1 MTPQR
6 FDISEAYKWWDVLRD
21 GNQLTEIR
29 LISNDGKTASGI
41 FDNID
46 EIVKAIVPYTNDW
59 NIYYTINRLP
69 DDVKGLPQYNK
80 IIVRPKQT
88 CNDNMMIARD
98 YVCIDLDSRRLS
110 GTNATDEQ
118 VEFTKKKAN
127 EVYQYLVNVGFNPP
141 TVVFSS
147 SGVHLYLKCAMQ
159 NNEKNTKLVKRFLQ
173 ALSMMFTDEHTDVD
187 EKVFN
192 CARIMRLPSTYSC
205 KGNTMD
211 ASRPQRLCKFVKIN
225 ENKINDVAYFE
236 KVAALYPEEEARPS
250 SQNNYSLESFDLD
263 AFIEKHNIPVTK
275 KVEVAD
281 GTRYYLEHC
290 LFNDQHKG
298 HDAILFKHKNGA
310 VAYFCYHNSC
320 SGNDWR
326 KVREMYEPDA
336 YTRKSTYQPHRSFRP
351 IRQEIVPKELQET
364 EESKGNVWQ
373 CLSEIEDEDRSKII
387 SIPSGITQYDKECCG
402 FDKPSLSVWSG
413 NNGCVDC
420 DTEYFNGK
428 RWVKI
433 SDYKDGDMV
442 LQYNADG
449 TASLVKPLKYHKYR
463 CDSLTLMTNATNSI
477 NQCLSDE
484 HNVIYIT
491 SKGNLHKQNFS
502 QFKSAGGRQCWIIPY
517 FRYSG
522 SGIDWT
528 DNEIKLALAVSAEGH
543 LFEHR
548 LNKKRRVRV
557 NLKHKYKKDELEYLL
572 NACGIEYEK
581 KKYCPR
587 DLAFDT
593 YLFYWDKAFKLFPLD
608 WYNMSE
614 AQLELVKSNITIW
627 DGRVSEGRGGT
638 YSTTKKHNADFV
650 QFCATSLGYRCS
662 ISEDNR
668 EDRKNTLYSLH
679 FSKNKSMIRC
689 YKGGFK
695 FSYYKTLDGYKYC
708 FSVPSGMLVLRRN
721 NAINITGNSAKST
734 LLNQIALNAV
744 NQGFKVAIYS
754 GELRGKKMKRW
765 LLYQAAGKQYNK
777 KSIYN
782 EYDYFTPT
790 PVKDKI
796 VSWLDG
802 KLYNYNTRYSHNIEQ
817 VCLEVEKLVKEQ
829 QIDMLIMDNLSCLDI
844 QELDGAINEQQ
855 KAAIKM
861 LLRLTDNLE
870 LATHLVVHPKKAE
883 TYLRKNDVSG
893 AKTLTDLADCVFF
906 VHRWNQDTQKA
917 AKEFMIDSV
926 YYDLCD
932 SGATNLVEVIKH
944 REFGEAEG
952 HIYKLYFEPESRR
965 LKNSIAEHIH
975 YGWEDNP
982 TQIDFD
988 YSSNDAINAF
998 ESHQDVDNEQLD
1010 SFEDLLKSPF

>member
-236 KVAALYPEEEARPS
+236 KVAALYPEEEVRPS
-250 SQNNYSLESFDLD
+250 SQNNYSMESFDLD

-413 NNGCVDC
+413 NNG
-420 DTEYFNGK
+420 
-428 RWVKI
+428 
-433 SDYKDGDMV
+433 
-442 LQYNADG
+442 
-449 TASLVKPLKYHKYR
+449 
-463 CDSLTLMTNATNSI
+463 
-477 NQCLSDE
+477 
-484 HNVIYIT
+484 
-491 SKGNLHKQNFS
+491 
-502 QFKSAGGRQCWIIPY
+502 
-517 FRYSG
+517 
-522 SGIDWT
+522 
-528 DNEIKLALAVSAEGH
+528 
-543 LFEHR
+543 
-548 LNKKRRVRV
+548 
-557 NLKHKYKKDELEYLL
+557 
-572 NACGIEYEK
+572 
-581 KKYCPR
+581 
-587 DLAFDT
+587 
-593 YLFYWDKAFKLFPLD
+593 
-608 WYNMSE
+608 
-614 AQLELVKSNITIW
+614 
-627 DGRVSEGRGGT
+627 
-638 YSTTKKHNADFV
+638 
-650 QFCATSLGYRCS
+650 
-662 ISEDNR
+662 
-668 EDRKNTLYSLH
+668 
-679 FSKNKSMIRC
+679 
-689 YKGGFK
+689 
-695 FSYYKTLDGYKYC
+695 
-708 FSVPSGMLVLRRN
+708 
-721 NAINITGNSAKST
+721 SAKST

-817 VCLEVEKLVKEQ
+817 VCLEVQKLVKEQ

-870 LATHLVVHPKKAE
+870 LATHLVVHPKKSE

-998 ESHQDVDNEQLD
+998 ESQQDVDNEQLD

>member
-236 KVAALYPEEEARPS
+236 KVAALYPEEEVRPS
-250 SQNNYSLESFDLD
+250 SQNNYSMESFDLD

-351 IRQEIVPKELQET
+351 IRQEIAPKELQET

-373 CLSEIEDEDRSKII
+373 CLSEIEDEDRSKIV

-413 NNGCVDC
+413 NNG
-420 DTEYFNGK
+420 
-428 RWVKI
+428 
-433 SDYKDGDMV
+433 
-442 LQYNADG
+442 
-449 TASLVKPLKYHKYR
+449 
-463 CDSLTLMTNATNSI
+463 
-477 NQCLSDE
+477 
-484 HNVIYIT
+484 
-491 SKGNLHKQNFS
+491 
-502 QFKSAGGRQCWIIPY
+502 
-517 FRYSG
+517 
-522 SGIDWT
+522 
-528 DNEIKLALAVSAEGH
+528 
-543 LFEHR
+543 
-548 LNKKRRVRV
+548 
-557 NLKHKYKKDELEYLL
+557 
-572 NACGIEYEK
+572 
-581 KKYCPR
+581 
-587 DLAFDT
+587 
-593 YLFYWDKAFKLFPLD
+593 
-608 WYNMSE
+608 
-614 AQLELVKSNITIW
+614 
-627 DGRVSEGRGGT
+627 
-638 YSTTKKHNADFV
+638 
-650 QFCATSLGYRCS
+650 
-662 ISEDNR
+662 
-668 EDRKNTLYSLH
+668 
-679 FSKNKSMIRC
+679 
-689 YKGGFK
+689 
-695 FSYYKTLDGYKYC
+695 
-708 FSVPSGMLVLRRN
+708 
-721 NAINITGNSAKST
+721 SAKST

-998 ESHQDVDNEQLD
+998 ESQQDVDNEQLD

>member
-6 FDISEAYKWWDVLRD
+6 FDIAEAYKWWDVLRD

-29 LISNDGKTASGI
+29 LLSNDGRTASGI

-46 EIVKAIVPYTNDW
+46 EIVKAIVQYTNDW

-69 DDVKGLPQYNK
+69 DDVRGLPQYNK

-141 TVVFSS
+141 SAVVFSS
-147 SGVHLYLKCAMQ
+147 NGVHMYLRCSMQ

-225 ENKINDVAYFE
+225 DNKINDIAYFE

-250 SQNNYSLESFDLD
+250 SQNNYSMESFDLD

-326 KVREMYEPDA
+326 KVREMYEPDCYA
-336 YTRKSTYQPHRSFRP
+336 RKSTYQPHRSFRP
-351 IRQEIVPKELQET
+351 IKKEIVPKELQET

-373 CLSEIEDEDRSKII
+373 CLSEIEDEDRSKIV

-413 NNGCVDC
+413 NNG
-420 DTEYFNGK
+420 
-428 RWVKI
+428 
-433 SDYKDGDMV
+433 
-442 LQYNADG
+442 
-449 TASLVKPLKYHKYR
+449 
-463 CDSLTLMTNATNSI
+463 
-477 NQCLSDE
+477 
-484 HNVIYIT
+484 
-491 SKGNLHKQNFS
+491 
-502 QFKSAGGRQCWIIPY
+502 
-517 FRYSG
+517 
-522 SGIDWT
+522 
-528 DNEIKLALAVSAEGH
+528 
-543 LFEHR
+543 
-548 LNKKRRVRV
+548 
-557 NLKHKYKKDELEYLL
+557 
-572 NACGIEYEK
+572 
-581 KKYCPR
+581 
-587 DLAFDT
+587 
-593 YLFYWDKAFKLFPLD
+593 
-608 WYNMSE
+608 
-614 AQLELVKSNITIW
+614 
-627 DGRVSEGRGGT
+627 
-638 YSTTKKHNADFV
+638 
-650 QFCATSLGYRCS
+650 
-662 ISEDNR
+662 
-668 EDRKNTLYSLH
+668 
-679 FSKNKSMIRC
+679 
-689 YKGGFK
+689 
-695 FSYYKTLDGYKYC
+695 
-708 FSVPSGMLVLRRN
+708 
-721 NAINITGNSAKST
+721 SAKST

-855 KAAIKM
+855 KSAIKM

-870 LATHLVVHPKKAE
+870 LATHLVVHPKKSE
-883 TYLRKNDVSG
+883 NYLRKNDVSG

-917 AKEFMIDSV
+917 AKEFMTDSV

-932 SGATNLVEVIKH
+932 SGATNLIEVIKH

-982 TQIDFD
+982 TQINFD

-998 ESHQDVDNEQLD
+998 ESQQDIDNEQLD

>member
-6 FDISEAYKWWDVLRD
+6 FDIAEAYKWWDVLRD
-21 GNQLTEIR
+21 GNHLTEIR
-29 LISNDGKTASGI
+29 LIANDGKTASGI
-41 FDNID
+41 FDSID
-46 EIVKAIVPYTNDW
+46 EIVKAIAPYTNDW

-69 DDVKGLPQYNK
+69 DDVRGLPQYNK

-88 CNDNMMIARD
+88 CNDNMMVARD

-147 SGVHLYLKCAMQ
+147 NGVHLYLRCAML

-225 ENKINDVAYFE
+225 DNKVNDVAYFE

-250 SQNNYSLESFDLD
+250 SQNNYSMESFDLD

-275 KVEVAD
+275 KVDVAD

-298 HDAILFKHKNGA
+298 RDAILFKHKNGA

-326 KVREMYEPDA
+326 KVREMYEPDC
-336 YTRKSTYQPHRSFRP
+336 YTRKSTIQPHRSFRP

-373 CLSEIEDEDRSKII
+373 CLSEIEDEDRSKIV

-413 NNGCVDC
+413 NNG
-420 DTEYFNGK
+420 
-428 RWVKI
+428 
-433 SDYKDGDMV
+433 
-442 LQYNADG
+442 
-449 TASLVKPLKYHKYR
+449 
-463 CDSLTLMTNATNSI
+463 
-477 NQCLSDE
+477 
-484 HNVIYIT
+484 
-491 SKGNLHKQNFS
+491 
-502 QFKSAGGRQCWIIPY
+502 
-517 FRYSG
+517 
-522 SGIDWT
+522 
-528 DNEIKLALAVSAEGH
+528 
-543 LFEHR
+543 
-548 LNKKRRVRV
+548 
-557 NLKHKYKKDELEYLL
+557 
-572 NACGIEYEK
+572 
-581 KKYCPR
+581 
-587 DLAFDT
+587 
-593 YLFYWDKAFKLFPLD
+593 
-608 WYNMSE
+608 
-614 AQLELVKSNITIW
+614 
-627 DGRVSEGRGGT
+627 
-638 YSTTKKHNADFV
+638 
-650 QFCATSLGYRCS
+650 
-662 ISEDNR
+662 
-668 EDRKNTLYSLH
+668 
-679 FSKNKSMIRC
+679 
-689 YKGGFK
+689 
-695 FSYYKTLDGYKYC
+695 
-708 FSVPSGMLVLRRN
+708 
-721 NAINITGNSAKST
+721 SAKST

-744 NQGFKVAIYS
+744 NQGFRVAIYS

-777 KSIYN
+777 KSTYN
-782 EYDYFTPT
+782 DYDYFTPT
-790 PVKDKI
+790 LVKDKI

-802 KLYNYNTRYSHNIEQ
+802 KLFNYNTRYSHDIEQ
-817 VCLEVEKLVKEQ
+817 VCLEVEKLVKER

-861 LLRLTDNLE
+861 LLRLTEKLE

-917 AKEFMIDSV
+917 AKEFMSESL

-932 SGATNLVEVIKH
+932 SGTTNVVEVIKQ

-975 YGWEDNP
+975 YGWEDP
-982 TQIDFD
+982 TTETTLPTTQDEFAV
-988 YSSNDAINAF
+988 NDF
-998 ESHQDVDNEQLD
+998 ES
-1010 SFEDLLKSPF
+1010 SPFVDDDDLPPW

>member
-6 FDISEAYKWWDVLRD
+6 FDIAEAYKWWDVLRD

-41 FDNID
+41 FDSID

-225 ENKINDVAYFE
+225 ENKVNDIAYFE

-250 SQNNYSLESFDLD
+250 SQNNYSMESFDLD

-275 KVEVAD
+275 KLEVAD

-298 HDAILFKHKNGA
+298 HDAILFKHRNGA

-326 KVREMYEPDA
+326 KVREMYEPDC

-351 IRQEIVPKELQET
+351 IKQEIVPKELQET

-413 NNGCVDC
+413 NNG
-420 DTEYFNGK
+420 
-428 RWVKI
+428 
-433 SDYKDGDMV
+433 
-442 LQYNADG
+442 
-449 TASLVKPLKYHKYR
+449 
-463 CDSLTLMTNATNSI
+463 
-477 NQCLSDE
+477 
-484 HNVIYIT
+484 
-491 SKGNLHKQNFS
+491 
-502 QFKSAGGRQCWIIPY
+502 
-517 FRYSG
+517 
-522 SGIDWT
+522 
-528 DNEIKLALAVSAEGH
+528 
-543 LFEHR
+543 
-548 LNKKRRVRV
+548 
-557 NLKHKYKKDELEYLL
+557 
-572 NACGIEYEK
+572 
-581 KKYCPR
+581 
-587 DLAFDT
+587 
-593 YLFYWDKAFKLFPLD
+593 
-608 WYNMSE
+608 
-614 AQLELVKSNITIW
+614 
-627 DGRVSEGRGGT
+627 
-638 YSTTKKHNADFV
+638 
-650 QFCATSLGYRCS
+650 
-662 ISEDNR
+662 
-668 EDRKNTLYSLH
+668 
-679 FSKNKSMIRC
+679 
-689 YKGGFK
+689 
-695 FSYYKTLDGYKYC
+695 
-708 FSVPSGMLVLRRN
+708 
-721 NAINITGNSAKST
+721 SAKST

-844 QELDGAINEQQ
+844 QELDGVINEQQ

-870 LATHLVVHPKKAE
+870 LATHLVVHPKKSE

-998 ESHQDVDNEQLD
+998 ESQQDVDNEQLD

>member
-1 MTPQR
+1 MTTQR
-6 FDISEAYKWWDVLRD
+6 FDIAEAYKWWDVLRD

-29 LISNDGKTASGI
+29 LLSNDGRTASGI

-69 DDVKGLPQYNK
+69 DDVRGLPQYNK

-147 SGVHLYLKCAMQ
+147 SGVHLYLRCAMQ

-173 ALSMMFTDEHTDVD
+173 ALSMMFTDEHTEVD

-211 ASRPQRLCKFVKIN
+211 ASRPQRLCKFVKISD
-225 ENKINDVAYFE
+225 NKVNDIAYFE

-250 SQNNYSLESFDLD
+250 SQNNYSMESFDLD

-298 HDAILFKHKNGA
+298 HDAILFKHRNGA
-310 VAYFCYHNSC
+310 VAYFCFHNSC

-351 IRQEIVPKELQET
+351 IRQEITPKELQEK

-373 CLSEIEDEDRSKII
+373 CLSEIEDEDRSKIV

-413 NNGCVDC
+413 NNG
-420 DTEYFNGK
+420 
-428 RWVKI
+428 
-433 SDYKDGDMV
+433 
-442 LQYNADG
+442 
-449 TASLVKPLKYHKYR
+449 
-463 CDSLTLMTNATNSI
+463 
-477 NQCLSDE
+477 
-484 HNVIYIT
+484 
-491 SKGNLHKQNFS
+491 
-502 QFKSAGGRQCWIIPY
+502 
-517 FRYSG
+517 
-522 SGIDWT
+522 
-528 DNEIKLALAVSAEGH
+528 
-543 LFEHR
+543 
-548 LNKKRRVRV
+548 
-557 NLKHKYKKDELEYLL
+557 
-572 NACGIEYEK
+572 
-581 KKYCPR
+581 
-587 DLAFDT
+587 
-593 YLFYWDKAFKLFPLD
+593 
-608 WYNMSE
+608 
-614 AQLELVKSNITIW
+614 
-627 DGRVSEGRGGT
+627 
-638 YSTTKKHNADFV
+638 
-650 QFCATSLGYRCS
+650 
-662 ISEDNR
+662 
-668 EDRKNTLYSLH
+668 
-679 FSKNKSMIRC
+679 
-689 YKGGFK
+689 
-695 FSYYKTLDGYKYC
+695 
-708 FSVPSGMLVLRRN
+708 
-721 NAINITGNSAKST
+721 SAKST

-777 KSIYN
+777 KSTYN

-796 VSWLDG
+796 VSWLEG
-802 KLYNYNTRYSHNIEQ
+802 KLYNYNTRYSHDIEQ
-817 VCLEVEKLVKEQ
+817 VCLEVEKLVKEH

-870 LATHLVVHPKKAE
+870 LATHVVVHPKKCE

-917 AKEFMIDSV
+917 AKEFMTDSV
-926 YYDLCD
+926 YYDLCN
-932 SGATNLVEVIKH
+932 SGTTNVVEVIKH

-975 YGWEDNP
+975 YGWEEEPVQTDLN
-982 TQIDFD
+982 
-988 YSSNDAINAF
+988 YMSNMAT
-998 ESHQDVDNEQLD
+998 E
-1010 SFEDLLKSPF
+1010 FEDMPDFEEYSGQF

>member
-6 FDISEAYKWWDVLRD
+6 FDIAEAYKWWDVLRD

-29 LISNDGKTASGI
+29 LLANDGRTASGI

-46 EIVKAIVPYTNDW
+46 EIVKAIAPYTNDW
-59 NIYYTINRLP
+59 NIYYSINRLP
-69 DDVKGLPQYNK
+69 DDVRGLPQYNK

-88 CNDNMMIARD
+88 CNDNMMVARD

-127 EVYQYLVNVGFNPP
+127 AVYQYLVNVGFNPP

-147 SGVHLYLKCAMQ
+147 NGVHLYLRCAML

-225 ENKINDVAYFE
+225 ENKVNDIAYFE
-236 KVAALYPEEEARPS
+236 KIAALYPQEEARPS
-250 SQNNYSLESFDLD
+250 SQNNYSMESFDLD

-275 KVEVAD
+275 KLEVAD

-298 HDAILFKHKNGA
+298 HDAILFKHRNGA

-326 KVREMYEPDA
+326 KVREMYEPDC

-351 IRQEIVPKELQET
+351 IRQEIVPKELQEK

-373 CLSEIEDEDRSKII
+373 CLSEIEDEDRSKIV
-387 SIPSGITQYDKECCG
+387 SIPSGIIQYDKECCG
-402 FDKPSLSVWSG
+402 FDKPSLCVWSG
-413 NNGCVDC
+413 NNG
-420 DTEYFNGK
+420 
-428 RWVKI
+428 
-433 SDYKDGDMV
+433 
-442 LQYNADG
+442 
-449 TASLVKPLKYHKYR
+449 
-463 CDSLTLMTNATNSI
+463 
-477 NQCLSDE
+477 
-484 HNVIYIT
+484 
-491 SKGNLHKQNFS
+491 
-502 QFKSAGGRQCWIIPY
+502 
-517 FRYSG
+517 
-522 SGIDWT
+522 
-528 DNEIKLALAVSAEGH
+528 
-543 LFEHR
+543 
-548 LNKKRRVRV
+548 
-557 NLKHKYKKDELEYLL
+557 
-572 NACGIEYEK
+572 
-581 KKYCPR
+581 
-587 DLAFDT
+587 
-593 YLFYWDKAFKLFPLD
+593 
-608 WYNMSE
+608 
-614 AQLELVKSNITIW
+614 
-627 DGRVSEGRGGT
+627 
-638 YSTTKKHNADFV
+638 
-650 QFCATSLGYRCS
+650 
-662 ISEDNR
+662 
-668 EDRKNTLYSLH
+668 
-679 FSKNKSMIRC
+679 
-689 YKGGFK
+689 
-695 FSYYKTLDGYKYC
+695 
-708 FSVPSGMLVLRRN
+708 
-721 NAINITGNSAKST
+721 SAKST

-817 VCLEVEKLVKEQ
+817 VCLEVEKLVKEH
-829 QIDMLIMDNLSCLDI
+829 QIDMLIMDNISCLDLD
-844 QELDGAINEQQ
+844 ELDGSINEQQ

-861 LLRLTDNLE
+861 LLRMTERME
-870 LATHLVVHPKKAE
+870 LATHVVIHPKKSE
-883 TYLRKNDVSG
+883 LYLRKNDVSG
-893 AKTLTDLADCVFF
+893 VKTLTDLADCVFF

-917 AKEFMIDSV
+917 AKEFLNPRLFQE
-926 YYDLCD
+926 LC
-932 SGATNLVEVIKH
+932 SSETTNIVEVIKH

-965 LKNSIAEHIH
+965 LKNSIAEHIV
-975 YGWEDNP
+975 YGWENGDEQNES
-982 TQIDFD
+982 TQIQQEFEMEQKSEMPFNPLDG
-988 YSSNDAINAF
+988 DA
-998 ESHQDVDNEQLD
+998 
-1010 SFEDLLKSPF
+1010 PF

>member
-6 FDISEAYKWWDVLRD
+6 FDIAEAYKWWDVLRD

-29 LISNDGKTASGI
+29 LLANDGRTASGI

-69 DDVKGLPQYNK
+69 DDVRGLPQYNK

-173 ALSMMFTDEHTDVD
+173 ALSMMFTDEHTEVD

-211 ASRPQRLCKFVKIN
+211 ASRPQRLCKFVKISD
-225 ENKINDVAYFE
+225 NKINDVAYFE
-236 KVAALYPEEEARPS
+236 KVAALYPEEEVRPS
-250 SQNNYSLESFDLD
+250 SQNNYSMESFDLD

-298 HDAILFKHKNGA
+298 HDAILFKHRNGA
-310 VAYFCYHNSC
+310 VAYFCFHNSC

-351 IRQEIVPKELQET
+351 IRQEIAPKELQEK

-373 CLSEIEDEDRSKII
+373 CLSEIEDEDRSKIV

-413 NNGCVDC
+413 NNG
-420 DTEYFNGK
+420 
-428 RWVKI
+428 
-433 SDYKDGDMV
+433 
-442 LQYNADG
+442 
-449 TASLVKPLKYHKYR
+449 
-463 CDSLTLMTNATNSI
+463 
-477 NQCLSDE
+477 
-484 HNVIYIT
+484 
-491 SKGNLHKQNFS
+491 
-502 QFKSAGGRQCWIIPY
+502 
-517 FRYSG
+517 
-522 SGIDWT
+522 
-528 DNEIKLALAVSAEGH
+528 
-543 LFEHR
+543 
-548 LNKKRRVRV
+548 
-557 NLKHKYKKDELEYLL
+557 
-572 NACGIEYEK
+572 
-581 KKYCPR
+581 
-587 DLAFDT
+587 
-593 YLFYWDKAFKLFPLD
+593 
-608 WYNMSE
+608 
-614 AQLELVKSNITIW
+614 
-627 DGRVSEGRGGT
+627 
-638 YSTTKKHNADFV
+638 
-650 QFCATSLGYRCS
+650 
-662 ISEDNR
+662 
-668 EDRKNTLYSLH
+668 
-679 FSKNKSMIRC
+679 
-689 YKGGFK
+689 
-695 FSYYKTLDGYKYC
+695 
-708 FSVPSGMLVLRRN
+708 
-721 NAINITGNSAKST
+721 SAKST

-777 KSIYN
+777 KSTYN

-796 VSWLDG
+796 VSWLEG
-802 KLYNYNTRYSHNIEQ
+802 KLYNYNTRYSHDIEQ
-817 VCLEVEKLVKEQ
+817 VCLEVEKLVKEH

-870 LATHLVVHPKKAE
+870 LATHVVVHPKKCE

-917 AKEFMIDSV
+917 AKEFMTDSV
-926 YYDLCD
+926 YYDLCN
-932 SGATNLVEVIKH
+932 SGTTNVVEVIKH

-975 YGWEDNP
+975 YGWEEEPVQTDLN
-982 TQIDFD
+982 
-988 YSSNDAINAF
+988 YMSNVAT
-998 ESHQDVDNEQLD
+998 E
-1010 SFEDLLKSPF
+1010 FEDMPDFEEYGGQF

>member
-6 FDISEAYKWWDVLRD
+6 LDISEAYKWWDVLRD

-29 LISNDGKTASGI
+29 LLSNDGRTASGI

-147 SGVHLYLKCAMQ
+147 NGVHLYLRCAMQ

-225 ENKINDVAYFE
+225 DNKINDIAYFE

-250 SQNNYSLESFDLD
+250 SQNNYSMESFDLD

-326 KVREMYEPDA
+326 KVREMYEPDC

-351 IRQEIVPKELQET
+351 IKQEIVPKELQEK

-373 CLSEIEDEDRSKII
+373 CLSEIEDEDRSKIV

-413 NNGCVDC
+413 SNG
-420 DTEYFNGK
+420 
-428 RWVKI
+428 
-433 SDYKDGDMV
+433 
-442 LQYNADG
+442 
-449 TASLVKPLKYHKYR
+449 
-463 CDSLTLMTNATNSI
+463 
-477 NQCLSDE
+477 
-484 HNVIYIT
+484 
-491 SKGNLHKQNFS
+491 
-502 QFKSAGGRQCWIIPY
+502 
-517 FRYSG
+517 
-522 SGIDWT
+522 
-528 DNEIKLALAVSAEGH
+528 
-543 LFEHR
+543 
-548 LNKKRRVRV
+548 
-557 NLKHKYKKDELEYLL
+557 
-572 NACGIEYEK
+572 
-581 KKYCPR
+581 
-587 DLAFDT
+587 
-593 YLFYWDKAFKLFPLD
+593 
-608 WYNMSE
+608 
-614 AQLELVKSNITIW
+614 
-627 DGRVSEGRGGT
+627 
-638 YSTTKKHNADFV
+638 
-650 QFCATSLGYRCS
+650 
-662 ISEDNR
+662 
-668 EDRKNTLYSLH
+668 
-679 FSKNKSMIRC
+679 
-689 YKGGFK
+689 
-695 FSYYKTLDGYKYC
+695 
-708 FSVPSGMLVLRRN
+708 
-721 NAINITGNSAKST
+721 SAKST

-782 EYDYFTPT
+782 EFDYYTPI

-855 KAAIKM
+855 KSAIKM

-870 LATHLVVHPKKAE
+870 LATHLVVHPKKSE
-883 TYLRKNDVSG
+883 NYLRKNDVSG

-917 AKEFMIDSV
+917 AKEFMTDSV

-932 SGATNLVEVIKH
+932 SGATNLIEVIKH

-998 ESHQDVDNEQLD
+998 ESQQDIDNEQLD

>member
-1 MTPQR
+1 MNR
-6 FDISEAYKWWDVLRD
+6 FDIAEAYKWWDVLRD

-29 LISNDGKTASGI
+29 LLANDGRTASGI

-69 DDVKGLPQYNK
+69 DDVRGLPQYNK

-88 CNDNMMIARD
+88 CNDNMMVARD

-127 EVYQYLVNVGFNPP
+127 EVYKYLVNVGFNPP

-147 SGVHLYLKCAMQ
+147 NGVHLYLRCAML

-225 ENKINDVAYFE
+225 ENKVNDVAYFE

-250 SQNNYSLESFDLD
+250 SQNNYSMESFDLD

-326 KVREMYEPDA
+326 KVREMYEPDC

-351 IRQEIVPKELQET
+351 IRQEIAPKELQET

-373 CLSEIEDEDRSKII
+373 CLSEIEDEDRSKIV

-413 NNGCVDC
+413 NNG
-420 DTEYFNGK
+420 
-428 RWVKI
+428 
-433 SDYKDGDMV
+433 
-442 LQYNADG
+442 
-449 TASLVKPLKYHKYR
+449 
-463 CDSLTLMTNATNSI
+463 
-477 NQCLSDE
+477 
-484 HNVIYIT
+484 
-491 SKGNLHKQNFS
+491 
-502 QFKSAGGRQCWIIPY
+502 
-517 FRYSG
+517 
-522 SGIDWT
+522 
-528 DNEIKLALAVSAEGH
+528 
-543 LFEHR
+543 
-548 LNKKRRVRV
+548 
-557 NLKHKYKKDELEYLL
+557 
-572 NACGIEYEK
+572 
-581 KKYCPR
+581 
-587 DLAFDT
+587 
-593 YLFYWDKAFKLFPLD
+593 
-608 WYNMSE
+608 
-614 AQLELVKSNITIW
+614 
-627 DGRVSEGRGGT
+627 
-638 YSTTKKHNADFV
+638 
-650 QFCATSLGYRCS
+650 
-662 ISEDNR
+662 
-668 EDRKNTLYSLH
+668 
-679 FSKNKSMIRC
+679 
-689 YKGGFK
+689 
-695 FSYYKTLDGYKYC
+695 
-708 FSVPSGMLVLRRN
+708 
-721 NAINITGNSAKST
+721 SAKST

-777 KSIYN
+777 KSAYN
-782 EYDYFTPT
+782 DYDYFTPT
-790 PVKDKI
+790 LVKDKI

-802 KLYNYNTRYSHNIEQ
+802 KLYNYNTKYSHDIEQ

-861 LLRLTDNLE
+861 LLRLTDKLE

-917 AKEFMIDSV
+917 AKEFMTDSV

-975 YGWEDNP
+975 YGWEEPSEETPMALHEDEFAHNDFEKENP
-982 TQIDFD
+982 FGSDD
-988 YSSNDAINAF
+988 D
-998 ESHQDVDNEQLD
+998 
-1010 SFEDLLKSPF
+1010 DLPW

>member
-6 FDISEAYKWWDVLRD
+6 FDIAEAYKWWDVLRD

-29 LISNDGKTASGI
+29 LIANDGRTASGI

-46 EIVKAIVPYTNDW
+46 EIVKAVAPYTNDW
-59 NIYYTINRLP
+59 NLYYTINRLP
-69 DDVKGLPQYNK
+69 DDVRGLPQYNK

-88 CNDNMMIARD
+88 CNDNMMVARD
-98 YVCIDLDSRRLS
+98 YVCIDLDSRRLA

-147 SGVHLYLKCAMQ
+147 NGVHLYLRCAML

-225 ENKINDVAYFE
+225 ENKVNDVAYFE

-250 SQNNYSLESFDLD
+250 SQNNYSMESFDLD

-298 HDAILFKHKNGA
+298 KDAILFKHKNGA

-326 KVREMYEPDA
+326 KVREMYEPDC
-336 YTRKSTYQPHRSFRP
+336 YTRKSTIQPHRSFRP

-373 CLSEIEDEDRSKII
+373 CLSEIEDEDRSKIV
-387 SIPSGITQYDKECCG
+387 SIPSGIIQFDKECCG

-413 NNGCVDC
+413 NNG
-420 DTEYFNGK
+420 
-428 RWVKI
+428 
-433 SDYKDGDMV
+433 
-442 LQYNADG
+442 
-449 TASLVKPLKYHKYR
+449 
-463 CDSLTLMTNATNSI
+463 
-477 NQCLSDE
+477 
-484 HNVIYIT
+484 
-491 SKGNLHKQNFS
+491 
-502 QFKSAGGRQCWIIPY
+502 
-517 FRYSG
+517 
-522 SGIDWT
+522 
-528 DNEIKLALAVSAEGH
+528 
-543 LFEHR
+543 
-548 LNKKRRVRV
+548 
-557 NLKHKYKKDELEYLL
+557 
-572 NACGIEYEK
+572 
-581 KKYCPR
+581 
-587 DLAFDT
+587 
-593 YLFYWDKAFKLFPLD
+593 
-608 WYNMSE
+608 
-614 AQLELVKSNITIW
+614 
-627 DGRVSEGRGGT
+627 
-638 YSTTKKHNADFV
+638 
-650 QFCATSLGYRCS
+650 
-662 ISEDNR
+662 
-668 EDRKNTLYSLH
+668 
-679 FSKNKSMIRC
+679 
-689 YKGGFK
+689 
-695 FSYYKTLDGYKYC
+695 
-708 FSVPSGMLVLRRN
+708 
-721 NAINITGNSAKST
+721 SAKST

-777 KSIYN
+777 KSTYN
-782 EYDYFTPT
+782 EYDYYTPT
-790 PVKDKI
+790 LVKDKI
-796 VSWLDG
+796 VEWLEG

-829 QIDMLIMDNLSCLDI
+829 QIDMLIMDNLSCLDTE
-844 QELDGAINEQQ
+844 ELDGGVNEQQ

-861 LLRLTDNLE
+861 LLRLTEKLE
-870 LATHLVVHPKKAE
+870 IATQLVVHPRKSEA
-883 TYLRKNDVSG
+883 YLRKNDISG
-893 AKTLTDLADCVFF
+893 AKTLTDLADNVFF
-906 VHRWNQDTQKA
+906 AHRWNQDTQKA
-917 AKEFMIDSV
+917 AKEFLVDSV

-932 SGATNLVEVIKH
+932 SGTTNVVEVIKM

-975 YGWEDNP
+975 YGWEDP
-982 TQIDFD
+982 TTEAPLPTTEDEFAN
-988 YSSNDAINAF
+988 NDF
-998 ESHQDVDNEQLD
+998 ESSPFGSDD
-1010 SFEDLLKSPF
+1010 EDLPW

>member
-1 MTPQR
+1 MNR
-6 FDISEAYKWWDVLRD
+6 FDIAEAYKWWDVLRD

-29 LISNDGKTASGI
+29 LIANDGKTASGI
-41 FDNID
+41 FDSID
-46 EIVKAIVPYTNDW
+46 EIVKAITPYTNDW

-69 DDVKGLPQYNK
+69 DDVRGLPQYNK

-88 CNDNMMIARD
+88 CNDNMMVARD

-147 SGVHLYLKCAMQ
+147 NGVHLYLRCAML

-211 ASRPQRLCKFVKIN
+211 TSRPQRLCKFVKIN
-225 ENKINDVAYFE
+225 ENKVNDVAYFE

-250 SQNNYSLESFDLD
+250 SQNNYSMESFDLD

-275 KVEVAD
+275 KVDVAD

-298 HDAILFKHKNGA
+298 RDAILFKHKNGA

-326 KVREMYEPDA
+326 KVREMYEPDC

-373 CLSEIEDEDRSKII
+373 CLSEIEDEDRSKIV

-413 NNGCVDC
+413 NNG
-420 DTEYFNGK
+420 
-428 RWVKI
+428 
-433 SDYKDGDMV
+433 
-442 LQYNADG
+442 
-449 TASLVKPLKYHKYR
+449 
-463 CDSLTLMTNATNSI
+463 
-477 NQCLSDE
+477 
-484 HNVIYIT
+484 
-491 SKGNLHKQNFS
+491 
-502 QFKSAGGRQCWIIPY
+502 
-517 FRYSG
+517 
-522 SGIDWT
+522 
-528 DNEIKLALAVSAEGH
+528 
-543 LFEHR
+543 
-548 LNKKRRVRV
+548 
-557 NLKHKYKKDELEYLL
+557 
-572 NACGIEYEK
+572 
-581 KKYCPR
+581 
-587 DLAFDT
+587 
-593 YLFYWDKAFKLFPLD
+593 
-608 WYNMSE
+608 
-614 AQLELVKSNITIW
+614 
-627 DGRVSEGRGGT
+627 
-638 YSTTKKHNADFV
+638 
-650 QFCATSLGYRCS
+650 
-662 ISEDNR
+662 
-668 EDRKNTLYSLH
+668 
-679 FSKNKSMIRC
+679 
-689 YKGGFK
+689 
-695 FSYYKTLDGYKYC
+695 
-708 FSVPSGMLVLRRN
+708 
-721 NAINITGNSAKST
+721 SAKST

-777 KSIYN
+777 KSAYN

-790 PVKDKI
+790 LVKDKI

-802 KLYNYNTRYSHNIEQ
+802 KLYNYNTRYSHDIEQ

-861 LLRLTDNLE
+861 LLRLTEKHE

-917 AKEFMIDSV
+917 AKEFMTDSV

-932 SGATNLVEVIKH
+932 SGTTNVVEVIKQ

-975 YGWEDNP
+975 YGWEEPAEETPMVLHEDEFAHNDFEKENP
-982 TQIDFD
+982 FGDD
-988 YSSNDAINAF
+988 D
-998 ESHQDVDNEQLD
+998 
-1010 SFEDLLKSPF
+1010 DLPPW